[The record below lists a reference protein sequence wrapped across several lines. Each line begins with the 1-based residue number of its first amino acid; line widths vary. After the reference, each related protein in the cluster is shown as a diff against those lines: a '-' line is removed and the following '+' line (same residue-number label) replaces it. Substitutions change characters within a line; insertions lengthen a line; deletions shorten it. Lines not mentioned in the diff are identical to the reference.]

1 MLVKKSK
8 PDLLSIKKNA
18 HRNKEASR
26 MAYKALILEKEGA
39 VAIITLNRPDAGNS
53 FDFRLMEE
61 FDAAVRDVAE
71 DKAVR
76 AVIITGA
83 GKYFSTG
90 IDLNMFTNPEKLVGD
105 KEDEP
110 IRAPAQDDKTYGRG
124 TIIGGLI
131 RIRSMSKPVIAA
143 INGPVTGAAFS
154 MALGCDIR
162 IASDRARFSMVFVK
176 RGIVPDTGGSFTL
189 PRLVGPA
196 RACELILTG
205 DAINAAEAD
214 RIGLVNRVVPHD
226 ELMKA
231 AKELAQRIAKN
242 PPLAVAMAKA
252 DLYKAMEEKDI
263 IKQMKREEKSQEVL
277 LNTEDFQES
286 AAAFMEKREPVFKG
300 K

>member
-1 MLVKKSK
+1 
-8 PDLLSIKKNA
+8 
-18 HRNKEASR
+18 
-26 MAYKALILEKEGA
+26 
-39 VAIITLNRPDAGNS
+39 
-53 FDFRLMEE
+53 MEE

>member
-1 MLVKKSK
+1 
-8 PDLLSIKKNA
+8 
-18 HRNKEASR
+18 
-26 MAYKALILEKEGA
+26 MAYRALILEKEGP
-39 VAIITLNRPDAGNS
+39 VAIITFNRPEAGNS
-53 FDFRLMEE
+53 FDFRLMVEVDNVLKE
-61 FDAAVRDVAE
+61 VAE
-71 DKAVR
+71 DKSVR

-110 IRAPAQDDKTYGRG
+110 SSAPEQEDQTYGRG
-124 TIIGGLI
+124 TVIGGLI

-154 MALGCDIR
+154 LALGCDIR

-196 RACELILTG
+196 KACELILTG
-205 DAINAAEAD
+205 DTINAAEAD

-231 AKELAQRIAKN
+231 AKELAQKIAKN

-252 DLYKAMEEKDI
+252 DLYKAMEEKDL
-263 IKQMKREEKSQEVL
+263 IKQMKREEKSQEKL
-277 LNTEDFQES
+277 LNTDDFRE
-286 AAAFMEKREPVFKG
+286 AAIAFMEKREPVFKG

>member
-1 MLVKKSK
+1 
-8 PDLLSIKKNA
+8 
-18 HRNKEASR
+18 

-39 VAIITLNRPDAGNS
+39 VAIITMNRPDAGNS

-252 DLYKAMEEKDI
+252 DLYKAMEEKDL

-277 LNTEDFQES
+277 LNTEDFHES